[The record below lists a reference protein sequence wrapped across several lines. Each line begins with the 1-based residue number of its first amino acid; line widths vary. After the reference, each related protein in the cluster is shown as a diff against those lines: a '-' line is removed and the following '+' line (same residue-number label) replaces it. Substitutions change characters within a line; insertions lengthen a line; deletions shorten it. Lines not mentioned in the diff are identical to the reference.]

1 MDINISYH
9 RNTKFDHVLSEKQ
22 VAEGL
27 DFILSHFNDSI
38 WPRTISTK
46 LTEGR
51 QITIYSKLEA
61 MSYYKDSDYLDCR
74 ISAYRY
80 SQNAI
85 PVISLLMIDLDL
97 GKFNFNIKMLD
108 LAKAKILTNIKTI
121 FSTDFEPTI
130 LAS

>member
-1 MDINISYH
+1 M
-9 RNTKFDHVLSEKQ
+9 
-22 VAEGL
+22 
-27 DFILSHFNDSI
+27 SHFNDSI

-85 PVISLLMIDLDL
+85 PAISLLMIDLDL